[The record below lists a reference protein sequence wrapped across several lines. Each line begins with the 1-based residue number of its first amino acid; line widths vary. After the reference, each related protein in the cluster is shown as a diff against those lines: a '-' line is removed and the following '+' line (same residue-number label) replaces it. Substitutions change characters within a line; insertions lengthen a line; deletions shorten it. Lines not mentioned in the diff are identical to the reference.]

1 MEVPARGGVQGVGRE
16 RSKALDDFELFSQFQ
31 ITSDQ
36 HRVTVLPSAALT
48 FGREAVDRERYSYKR
63 IALPQQRYW

>member
-1 MEVPARGGVQGVGRE
+1 MVE
-16 RSKALDDFELFSQFQ
+16 SKVLDAKDPRRWIDFELFSQFQ

-48 FGREAVDRERYSYKR
+48 FGREAVDRQRYRNKR